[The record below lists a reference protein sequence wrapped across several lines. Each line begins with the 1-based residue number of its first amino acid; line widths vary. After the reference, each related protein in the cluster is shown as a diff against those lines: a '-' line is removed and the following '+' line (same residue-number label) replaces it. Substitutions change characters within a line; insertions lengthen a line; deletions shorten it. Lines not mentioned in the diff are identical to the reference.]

1 MFFILS
7 KTLDYL
13 LMPFLWVLLLLLLAL
28 FLKSAK
34 KKRFCLAAAVVI
46 LVVLSNP
53 FLGSEAWRAWEMDA
67 VPVSQVQPHDVAI
80 ILTGVTKYRSDIPD
94 RIHTSKGADR
104 FLQALQLY
112 QLGKVNKF
120 LISGGKGR
128 ILETEG
134 VPEADQ
140 IEKILLMAGVPE
152 EDIITESNSRNTREN
167 AVNTAQ
173 VLAQHPEW
181 KRLLLVTSAFHMRRA
196 EGCFRKAG
204 VKTDPYSTDFY
215 ARERSYTPDEIII
228 PSIEAFNL
236 WHLLIHEVAG
246 YVIYKLLGY
255 C

>member
-1 MFFILS
+1 
-7 KTLDYL
+7 
-13 LMPFLWVLLLLLLAL
+13 MPFLWVLLLLLLAL
-28 FLKSAK
+28 FLQSAK
-34 KKRFCLAAAVVI
+34 KKRYCLVSAVVI

-53 FLGSEAWRAWEMDA
+53 LLSNIAWRAWEVGA

-80 ILTGVTKYRSDIPD
+80 ILTGVTRYRSDIPD
-94 RIHTSKGADR
+94 RIHTAKGADR

-112 QLGKVNKF
+112 RLGKVDKF
-120 LISGGKGR
+120 LISGGSGLIMKDR
-128 ILETEG
+128 

-152 EDIITESNSRNTREN
+152 KDIITESNSRNTREN
-167 AVNTAQ
+167 AINTAQ

-196 EGCFRKAG
+196 KGCFREAG
-204 VKTDPYSTDFY
+204 VKTDTYSTDFY
-215 ARERSYTPDEIII
+215 ARERSYALDETII
-228 PSIEAFNL
+228 PSIDAFDL

-246 YVIYKLLGY
+246 YMVYKLLGY